1 MLLLP
6 VLCHSW
12 FSTSVHSILRV
23 DFGHGPDFDDLPP
36 TGILHLLRV
45 ALHFC
50 TVVLCNGLL
59 HSVAAQQ
66 ASLKVLWACF
76 LDFTL
81 GSLTSE
87 VVLGILVGLHSD
99 FRDLGLLVLVDF
111 S

>member
-45 ALHFC
+45 ALHL
-50 TVVLCNGLL
+50 LCNGLL
-59 HSVAAQQ
+59 HSGAAQQ
-66 ASLKVLWACF
+66 ASLKVLLACF

-81 GSLTSE
+81 GFVTSE

-99 FRDLGLLVLVDF
+99 FRDLGLLALVDF

>member
-59 HSVAAQQ
+59 HSGAAQQ
-66 ASLKVLWACF
+66 ASLKVL
-76 LDFTL
+76 L
-81 GSLTSE
+81 GL
-87 VVLGILVGLHSD
+87 LFGFHSG
-99 FRDLGLLVLVDF
+99 FRDLQGRFGHPGWASL
-111 S
+111 